1 VYTPPSWLE
10 GRSPLSLA
18 VGWGG
23 SADPPWMVQSTC
35 ILWLGFRQR
44 QSPRLRVAL
53 DLVSHLVYWEHLS
66 CPEADS
72 LGRGKVTGT
81 GASQDDHSY
90 AAKGGGGG

>member
-1 VYTPPSWLE
+1 MYTPPSWLE

-53 DLVSHLVYWEHLS
+53 DLVSHVVS
-66 CPEADS
+66 GTPIMPGS
-72 LGRGKVTGT
+72 RFLGAGKGDRNRGFTR
-81 GASQDDHSY
+81 
-90 AAKGGGGG
+90 